1 MVGGER
7 FLTAF
12 VVPYPLGGG
21 GRSGGRKGI
30 GEGWSRPKA
39 KVPRHPLYIP
49 CDICIPLTWS
59 H

>member
-39 KVPRHPLYIP
+39 KVPRHPLYHVIFAS
-49 CDICIPLTWS
+49 L
-59 H
+59 

>member
-30 GEGWSRPKA
+30 GEGWFRPKA
-39 KVPRHPLYIP
+39 KVPRHPLYHVIFAS
-49 CDICIPLTWS
+49 L
-59 H
+59 